1 MFIILKTLLLY
12 VICFYYCVLT
22 PGTRGGEGSAENL
35 LWETVTVS
43 IVQAFIAAGLFAFFD
58 WPTTFVPWVAQDG
71 FLGLL
76 GTVGVVAGLWTF
88 IGGLCYP
95 MLHELLEKN
104 EKEISERKRK
114 ERIDNSRKVTAQI
127 EKEKKAFEELIRSNP
142 QSALE
147 ILMEASSHHT
157 KGNSKKIK
165 YEFLKSNDYVIDQL
179 KRVFKIINPDRK
191 VNNIDF

>member
-22 PGTRGGEGSAENL
+22 PGTNGGRGSAENL

-95 MLHELLEKN
+95 MLHEILEQN
-104 EKEISERKRK
+104 EKDVSDLKRK
-114 ERIDNSRKVTAQI
+114 ERFSKMSDRLEQA
-127 EKEKKAFEELIRSNP
+127 EKEKRAFEILIKKNP
-142 QSALE
+142 
-147 ILMEASSHHT
+147 EAAMGLLDEAISHRNQ
-157 KGNSKKIK
+157 GNPEKIA
-165 YEFLKSNDYVIDQL
+165 YQFLKYDDYVMEQR
-179 KRVFKIINPDRK
+179 KRVFKILNPDR
-191 VNNIDF
+191 